1 MDGERLRQALA
12 NVLQNAVH
20 AINARLSPGEGEL
33 TVSTIVDDT
42 DLVLAVAD
50 NGCGMSDD
58 VRGRMFEPLFSTKA
72 FGVGLGMPL
81 VKRIVDEHGGTV
93 SVRSML
99 NQGTIVEMRLPVAG
113 REMQPGAGV
122 DA

>member
-1 MDGERLRQALA
+1 M
-12 NVLQNAVH
+12 H